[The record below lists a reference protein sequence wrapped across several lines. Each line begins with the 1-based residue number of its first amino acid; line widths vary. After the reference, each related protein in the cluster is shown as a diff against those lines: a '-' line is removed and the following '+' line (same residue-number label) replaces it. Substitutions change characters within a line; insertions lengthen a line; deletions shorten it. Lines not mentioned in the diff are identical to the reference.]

1 MRTATCLISMSL
13 WIYLSSA
20 CSDFLLNASSSSNV
34 ISARTMD
41 FNLDLHTVITTVAVG
56 TSFTEQSGHEW
67 TTKYGFLSFNVATL
81 PFATDG
87 LNTEGLSAA
96 WLYMSDTVYPTTN
109 ALDTPSRPIV
119 SNLCSYILGNFATI
133 DDVKV
138 GMAAI
143 QPTAIHDA
151 TGASLAIEFLDGKM
165 HLLDNPLGVLTNDP
179 RLSIQLN
186 RVAAT
191 PPHQAVP
198 AGWTSTDR
206 FIRLAMYNNVA
217 SRSQDVETSF
227 VATASIDQS
236 GVSSALHLLNTVVQP
251 IISPLFST
259 EWIVIRDH
267 KRRHVYFQ
275 ATENSVLRRI
285 DLTAVNW
292 MDPMKQK
299 SWPVTSPQAPWYVD
313 MAVDDLAEIASE

>member
-1 MRTATCLISMSL
+1 
-13 WIYLSSA
+13 
-20 CSDFLLNASSSSNV
+20 
-34 ISARTMD
+34 
-41 FNLDLHTVITTVAVG
+41 
-56 TSFTEQSGHEW
+56 
-67 TTKYGFLSFNVATL
+67 
-81 PFATDG
+81 
-87 LNTEGLSAA
+87 
-96 WLYMSDTVYPTTN
+96 
-109 ALDTPSRPIV
+109 
-119 SNLCSYILGNFATI
+119 
-133 DDVKV
+133 
-138 GMAAI
+138 MAAI
-143 QPTAIHDA
+143 QPTGIDLTHIGLTLLAGLGPLQTLPLHVAIHDA

-165 HLLDNPLGVLTNDP
+165 HLLDNSLGVLTNDP
-179 RLSIQLN
+179 RLSIQLD

-191 PPHQAVP
+191 PPHEAAP

-217 SRSQDVETSF
+217 SRGHDVETSF

-251 IISPLFST
+251 IISPSFST

-299 SWPVTSPQAPWYVD
+299 SWPVASPQAPWYVD
-313 MAVDDLAEIASE
+313 MAVDDLAEIASS